1 MKYILSASGRDDAA
15 AALRAPFVVGLDF
28 DGTLAPIVTDPK
40 AVEID
45 PALRGLVDD
54 LALHCPVAIVTGRS
68 IADVRSRTRLHRV
81 AYYGNHGLEGGP
93 GWPAQA
99 AEYRR
104 LTAHWHTLVEHTI
117 GSGLERHRIAIENKE
132 YSLALHFRRSRDRE
146 AAVEAIHAA
155 IAALDPAPRVVPGK
169 AVVNLV
175 PMQAPTKGDA
185 LRLFAATHGRGT
197 AVFVGDDATDEDAFK
212 VAGLD
217 VVGVR
222 VGGAAESG
230 ARYCLRGQTEV
241 RALLEML
248 DGLAREGATDPE
260 PAPAAARQP

>member
-1 MKYILSASGRDDAA
+1 MKYILSASGRDEAA
-15 AALRAPFVVGLDF
+15 AALRAPFVIGLDF

-40 AVEID
+40 AVAIE
-45 PALRGLVDD
+45 PALRALVDD
-54 LALHCPVAIVTGRS
+54 LAQRCPVAIVTGRS

-104 LTAHWHTLVEHTI
+104 LTAHWHTRVEHTM
-117 GSGLERHRIAIENKE
+117 GAALERHRIAIENKE
-132 YSLALHFRRSRDRE
+132 YSLALHYRRSLDRD
-146 AAVEAIHAA
+146 AAVAAIHAA
-155 IAALDPAPRVVPGK
+155 IGALEPAPRVVPGK

-185 LRLFAATHGRGT
+185 LRLFATSHGRST
-197 AVFVGDDATDEDAFK
+197 AVFVGDDATDEDAFT
-212 VAGLD
+212 VDGLD
-217 VVGVR
+217 VVGIR
-222 VGGAAESG
+222 VGGAPASG

-248 DGLAREGATDPE
+248 DGFACEGATSPRVAPVEVRE
-260 PAPAAARQP
+260 P